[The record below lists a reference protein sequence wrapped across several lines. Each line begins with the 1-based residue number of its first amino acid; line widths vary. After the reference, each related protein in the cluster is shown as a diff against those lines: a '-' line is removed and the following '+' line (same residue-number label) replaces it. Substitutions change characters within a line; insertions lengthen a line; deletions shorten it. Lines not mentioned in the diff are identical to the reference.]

1 MQIIYALFIGIFITF
16 IFDFFIF
23 LGMYLYYIN
32 FYNIELY
39 FNIFFVDNQNILF
52 FIISTIFYG
61 FFTLFLDNKKIKFL
75 FLFISFLVVLLVLVK
90 DIGHFLG
97 EKIFKQTEV
106 TLQTKKY
113 TFTGDIIY
121 SGRTQIVFFDYDL
134 ERNININK
142 KDLIR

>member
-52 FIISTIFYG
+52 FAISTIFYG
-61 FFTLFLDNKKIKFL
+61 FFTLFLQ
-75 FLFISFLVVLLVLVK
+75 
-90 DIGHFLG
+90 IGRA
-97 EKIFKQTEV
+97 
-106 TLQTKKY
+106 
-113 TFTGDIIY
+113 
-121 SGRTQIVFFDYDL
+121 SCR
-134 ERNININK
+134 ERV
-142 KDLIR
+142 